1 MLFTKITPVRVRG
14 CTASTGTCRRRLG
27 RSSPYKKKSMIFLW
41 YGSMVNGISMIYYMV
56 EYISMV
62 YHTIAEWWSSM
73 VNGISL
79 MPSYGVW
86 YFYDILYGRLYFY
99 GISVEWYPYSGGYF
113 SGSSMVDDDFMVYL
127 WWLCDSM
134 VALK

>member
-1 MLFTKITPVRVRG
+1 
-14 CTASTGTCRRRLG
+14 
-27 RSSPYKKKSMIFLW
+27 MIFLW

-99 GISVEWYPYSGGYF
+99 GISVEWYPYGGGYF